1 MAELGPEAVAYHRE
15 AGESARAAGI
25 DLLIGVGEP
34 ARAYGPDELLGTP
47 EEAAEWLAAQ
57 AEPGDT
63 ILVKGSR
70 SVGLEA
76 VAETL
81 GELLESLGDDEDAP
95 GHG

>member
-1 MAELGPEAVAYHRE
+1 MGELGPGAAGYHRE
-15 AGESARAAGI
+15 IGESARAEGI

-34 ARAYGPDELLGTP
+34 AREYAPDELLATP

-70 SVGLEA
+70 SAGLEA
-76 VAETL
+76 VAEAL
-81 GELLESLGDDEDAP
+81 EELLEEAGD
-95 GHG
+95 G